1 MGKDNLKKE
10 TEWVKENDSWKMV
23 GFDLYIT
30 LGVSKSFKIYSGISP
45 ELEII
50 IKIKI
55 NIFNPEITG
64 KTEL

>member
-1 MGKDNLKKE
+1 
-10 TEWVKENDSWKMV
+10 MV

-30 LGVSKSFKIYSGISP
+30 LGVNKSFKIYSGISP